1 MKKQLLVL
9 VLIQVFLTHMTFAYA
24 FSDDLSWTRHLQ
36 NADNSL
42 NSYTVV
48 PKGDIGNES
57 SEEENSSIITS
68 SDIDMLIDSDFG
80 ENGNLNEVVS
90 DPSMP
95 QTSNRPRLN
104 SNLLKLAVA
113 AGALVL
119 VFPHDEAISDFVQDN
134 SNSVTEVLAVGGEM
148 YGSELPII
156 AAGAGY
162 IIGLVMKNNKIKK
175 TSILLAKSLLIT
187 GLIAQGL
194 KRVFHRER
202 PGSNNGPY
210 EFHGPSFSGDN
221 LSFPSGHTITA
232 FTFATF
238 IAEYT
243 KGKSKIIPVLA
254 YTAAALG
261 AWSRVHDNA
270 HWASDVIVGALVGHL
285 VTKFILKKHTS
296 KSGIQISPYMSPY
309 GGMMVGV
316 SYTGKQIN
324 PVEDETDSF
333 LFLE

>member
-1 MKKQLLVL
+1 MKTKLITLLL
-9 VLIQVFLTHMTFAYA
+9 LQVFLTNVTFA
-24 FSDDLSWTRHLQ
+24 SRHLDDLTWARNLQ
-36 NADNSL
+36 GADNSFD
-42 NSYTVV
+42 SFTIV
-48 PKGDIGNES
+48 PKGDIGDEDPVTS
-57 SEEENSSIITS
+57 SET
-68 SDIDMLIDSDFG
+68 DVDMLIDSDFG
-80 ENGNLNEVVS
+80 ENGELNNAVI
-90 DPSMP
+90 DPSAP
-95 QTSNRPRLN
+95 QTNRPRLN
-104 SNLLKLAVA
+104 SNLLKIAVA

-119 VFPHDEAISDFVQDN
+119 VFPHDQAISDFVHDN
-134 SNSVTEVLAVGGEM
+134 TNSVTEVIAVGGEL
-148 YGSELPII
+148 YGSTLPIA

-162 IIGLVMKNNKIKK
+162 IIGLVMKNKKIKK

-202 PGSNNGPY
+202 PSSNGNGPY
-210 EFHGPSFSGDN
+210 EFHGPGFGGDD

-254 YTAAALG
+254 YAAAAAG
-261 AWSRVHDNA
+261 AWSRVHDGA

-296 KSGIQISPYMSPY
+296 KSGISISPYMSPT

-316 SYTGKQIN
+316 SYTGKQVG
-324 PVEDETDSF
+324 PVEEENDSF
-333 LFLE
+333 LFEE